1 MDLFTARLLEHLH
14 GHLGWL
20 TVAALL
26 HPAFLLRRG
35 RRAPWSVGLA
45 CFVVSL
51 DATLGFL
58 LYPEYRARIRQHLFL
73 EAPRIAW
80 LFERKEHLAFGALAL
95 AWAGAAA
102 YIAGQAGDADG
113 ADAAR
118 LFQRAARLAFTL
130 SALLAA
136 LVSGLGV
143 AVAVTRSF

>member
-1 MDLFTARLLEHLH
+1 MDLVTARLLEHLH

-20 TVAALL
+20 TVAALV
-26 HPAFLLRRG
+26 HPAILLRRG

-45 CFVVSL
+45 CVLVSL
-51 DATLGFL
+51 SATLGFV
-58 LYPEYRARIRQHLFL
+58 LYPEYRARIRQHLFQ

-95 AWAGAAA
+95 AWAGASA
-102 YIAGQAGDADG
+102 YVAGRRMAREDP
-113 ADAAR
+113 DAAR

-136 LVSGLGV
+136 LVAAFGV